1 MVPFPL
7 QVGHDLQSTTLKQLS
22 QRVYAVL
29 VGTVPQVQRCATA
42 FSPLQVGQVATPA
55 SFL

>member
-1 MVPFPL
+1 MVIVPFPR
-7 QVGHDLQSTTLKQLS
+7 QVGQSRQSTTLKQLS

-42 FSPLQVGQVATPA
+42 FSP
-55 SFL
+55 